1 MTRIAA
7 ARPLDPEPAENP
19 RAIVGSNRPPIDQ
32 LARGDF
38 NEAIDSHAGLRK
50 RITDLIDSST
60 RAAATDDESAGRC
73 AELIRQMGAVEK
85 VVTDER
91 VKVKAPYLAAGR
103 QIDDAAKG
111 LLDKLL
117 LAKDSVRDKANAYL
131 REQQRK
137 ADEARRV
144 QEAEALR
151 QRQEAEA
158 RRREEEEARAA
169 AENRPPEPVEEPV
182 IAAPPP
188 PPEPVRVRS
197 DFGAVA
203 SARKVKVATIT
214 DWPKA
219 FKAVKTVPAV
229 QEAVQKAIN
238 ALVRAGQTNIAGVE
252 ISEDVGLSVR

>member
-19 RAIVGSNRPPIDQ
+19 RVVVGSNRPPIDQ
-32 LARGDF
+32 LARADF
-38 NEAIDSHAGLRK
+38 DEAIDSHAGLRK
-50 RITDLIDSST
+50 RITDLVDSST
-60 RAAATDDESAGRC
+60 RATATNDETAGRC
-73 AELIRQMGAVEK
+73 AELIRQMSAVEK

-103 QIDDAAKG
+103 QIDDAAKS
-111 LLDKLL
+111 LLAKLTE
-117 LAKDSVRDKANAYL
+117 AKDSVRDIANAYL

-137 ADEARRV
+137 ADEERRR

-158 RRREEEEARAA
+158 RRRAEEERAA
-169 AENRPPEPVEEPV
+169 AENRAPEPVEEPV
-182 IAAPPP
+182 IAPPP
-188 PPEPVRVRS
+188 PPAEPVRVRS

-238 ALVRAGQTNIAGVE
+238 ALVRAGQTGIAGVE
-252 ISEDVGLSVR
+252 ITEDVGLSVR